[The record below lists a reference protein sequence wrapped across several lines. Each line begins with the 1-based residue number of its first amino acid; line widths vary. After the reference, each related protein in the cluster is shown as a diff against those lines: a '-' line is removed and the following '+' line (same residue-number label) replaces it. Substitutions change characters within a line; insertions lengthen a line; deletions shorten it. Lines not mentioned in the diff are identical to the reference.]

1 MTLWTAIVLAC
12 AATYLTKLAGYAVP
26 ARWLQ
31 NPRMARVAGA
41 ITVALL
47 SALTVM
53 NTFAAGTALVIDAR
67 LAALGVAALALW
79 QRLPFLLVVLL
90 GGAAAGL
97 CGGGGDWLL
106 GCCRPGAVNHSLYA
120 RACFILKHPLN
131 STCVPA

>member
-1 MTLWTAIVLAC
+1 MTLWIAILLAC

-53 NTFAAGTALVIDAR
+53 NTFAAGTALVVDAR
-67 LAALGVAALALW
+67 LASLAVAALALW
-79 QRLPFLLVVLL
+79 LWLRLPFLVVVLL
-90 GGAAAGL
+90 GAAAAAL
-97 CGGGGDWLL
+97 MRW
-106 GCCRPGAVNHSLYA
+106 
-120 RACFILKHPLN
+120 
-131 STCVPA
+131 